1 MKRIYLLLFAN
12 LLLSASIIAQE
23 RIIDAQT
30 RTPVSAAS
38 IIDASGNMV
47 GFTLSDGEFTKI
59 PESAYPV
66 TIRCL
71 GYEQLVIE
79 RPANK
84 TWEIT
89 PAVYDL
95 EEVIIVPIERS
106 ILKQILYIR
115 EYFSL
120 STKSDTVAFF
130 TEYMADRFIPA
141 SKEAKFNGNT
151 SLRILG
157 NRSFSRFMIS
167 DKDSVA
173 MSPETSFP
181 SMLSVFDLNIKKI
194 TAPESFKESG
204 EITKYYE
211 EPGKSG
217 MSLIMKQNSQ
227 TFTTIIDGLAD
238 EKDHS
243 ISPWLLKAIGFSMEI
258 GQLYMT
264 HAYRVNENGIYLP
277 KDLLEASFVMVADGK
292 GKFIRKILNSD
303 KPVLI
308 HSMIELYVVD
318 RNYLSKDEAKKEY
331 KNKPENVEFIIPSTV
346 PPLNEATQR
355 MVERAKVSR

>member
-12 LLLSASIIAQE
+12 LLFSVSIIAQE

-71 GYEQLVIE
+71 GYEQFVIE
-79 RPANK
+79 RPENR

-95 EEVIIVPIERS
+95 EEVVIVPIERS
-106 ILKQILYIR
+106 ILKQTFYVR

-130 TEYMADRFIPA
+130 TEHMAERFTPA
-141 SKEAKFNGNT
+141 TKEVKFSGSS
-151 SLRILG
+151 SLRILES
-157 NRSFSRFMIS
+157 RSFSRFMFS

-181 SMLSVFDLNIKKI
+181 SMLSVFDLNIEEI
-194 TAPESFKESG
+194 SAPESFKENG
-204 EITKYYE
+204 NTAKYYE

-227 TFTTIIDGLAD
+227 TFTTIIDALAD
-238 EKDHS
+238 EKDHA

-303 KPVLI
+303 KPVLV

-318 RNYLSKDEAKKEY
+318 RDYLSKDEAKKEY
-331 KNKPENVEFIIPSTV
+331 KNKPKNVKFVIPSTV
-346 PPLNEATQR
+346 PPLNAATQR
-355 MVERAKVSR
+355 MVDRAKVSR